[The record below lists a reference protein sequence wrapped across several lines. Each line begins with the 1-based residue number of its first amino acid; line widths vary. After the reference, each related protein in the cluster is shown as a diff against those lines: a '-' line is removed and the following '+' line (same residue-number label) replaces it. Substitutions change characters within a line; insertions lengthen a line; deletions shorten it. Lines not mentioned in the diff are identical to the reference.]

1 MEGLQ
6 SLPTILRQ
14 RSGSDFWTWEERY
27 ASPRR
32 RPRRGPSAWL
42 VTYADRLPTGRALDV
57 ATGEGRNA
65 LFLAR
70 RGFEVTGVDRSPT
83 ALRTARARAREEG
96 LELELHLADLEAC
109 ELPAGPFQVVVVMR
123 YLQRSLFEPLGRAL
137 APGGV
142 LLYESFTRDYLKY
155 GPRNPEHL
163 LRPGELRQAFRDLE
177 ILAYRETEDPER
189 REARASLLARKPLKP

>member
-1 MEGLQ
+1 VEGLQ

-109 ELPAGPFQVVVVMR
+109 KLPAGPFDVVVVMR

-163 LRPGELRQAFRDLE
+163 LRPGELREAFRDLE

-189 REARASLLARKPLKP
+189 REARASLLARRPLGP

>member
-109 ELPAGPFQVVVVMR
+109 KLPAGPFDVVVVMR

-163 LRPGELRQAFRDLE
+163 LRPGELREAFRDLE
-177 ILAYRETEDPER
+177 IPAYRETEDPER
-189 REARASLLARKPLKP
+189 REARASLLARRPLGP

>member
-109 ELPAGPFQVVVVMR
+109 KLPAGPFDVVVVMR

-163 LRPGELRQAFRDLE
+163 LRPGELREAFRDLE
-177 ILAYRETEDPER
+177 ILAFRETEDPER
-189 REARASLLARKPLKP
+189 REARASLLARRPLGP